1 MFAQARYR
9 SAAWDK
15 SIANLERNIP
25 DLMEQFRI
33 PGVSVAII
41 RDARIA
47 WTKGFGVRDR
57 STGVPVDEDTI
68 FSAQSMSKPVFAY
81 RVMKLCE

>member
-1 MFAQARYR
+1 MRAR
-9 SAAWDK
+9 K
-15 SIANLERNIP
+15 V
-25 DLMEQFRI
+25 
-33 PGVSVAII
+33 PGVSIAVI

-47 WTKGFGVRDR
+47 WTGHFGVRDR
-57 STGVPVDEDTI
+57 TTGLPVDEATI